1 MRKSPVLVR
10 ASAACFLASALAIV
24 AIAQPTDPAPDWSG
38 YADVEEISA
47 ITADEDGSARET
59 TIWLAVVDGRG
70 YIRTGNTTWG
80 DNVDRDQAIAVRV
93 EGTEI
98 PVQVRF
104 IEDEALRERIAA
116 TFREKYGWSDA
127 MIGIIRGSH
136 PKIMQLDPPS

>member
-1 MRKSPVLVR
+1 MREFPVSVG
-10 ASAACFLASALAIV
+10 ASAACFLAAALATV
-24 AIAQPTDPAPDWSG
+24 AIAQPTGAAPDWSR

-47 ITADEDGSARET
+47 ITADEDGSVRET

-80 DNVDRDQAIAVRV
+80 ANVVRDQAITVRV
-93 EGTEI
+93 EGKEL
-98 PVQVRF
+98 PVQVQF
-104 IEDEALRERIAA
+104 VEDEALRQRVVA

>member
-1 MRKSPVLVR
+1 MRGFPVSVG
-10 ASAACFLASALAIV
+10 ASAACCLAVALAAV
-24 AIAQPTDPAPDWSG
+24 AIAQPAGSAPGWSR

-47 ITADEDGSARET
+47 ITADEDGSVRET
-59 TIWLAVVDGRG
+59 TIWLAVLDGRG

-80 DNVDRDQAIAVRV
+80 DNVVRDQAISIRV

-104 IEDEALRERIAA
+104 VEDEALRERIVA

-127 MIGIIRGSH
+127 MIGIFRGSH
-136 PKIMQLDPPS
+136 PKIMQLDPRS